1 MSFEGRVSG
10 ESHEGGL
17 LVSFE
22 GKAPRLGAR
31 LCIVGGKP
39 LGKVETVLGPADDP
53 LVHLFP
59 LANGI
64 DGSKAIGSPVEIAP
78 RHRRESSNRRPMNSH
93 RGKKDWSQNSGNSR
107 MKSGDWVCPKCKNH
121 NFANKK
127 VCNRTGCEE
136 PKPRGGGRGRDS
148 RGQRSFGGS
157 NMKSGDWN
165 CPKCKNHNFANK
177 KVCNRTGCEEPKP
190 RGGGRGRDSRGQR
203 SFGGSNMK
211 SGDWNCPKC
220 KNHNFANK
228 KVCNRTGCEEPKPRG
243 GGRGRDSRG
252 QRSFGDSNMKPGD
265 WNCPKCK
272 NHNFAKREVCN
283 RCDTRKPVEGKGS
296 RKTKGRQRR
305 PNPRDNW
312 NPRGRGR
319 GHGRGR

>member
-1 MSFEGRVSG
+1 MSFEGRVSR

-22 GKAPRLGAR
+22 GKAPRLGAKLR
-31 LCIVGGKP
+31 IVGGKP
-39 LGKVETVLGPADDP
+39 LGKVETVLGPADEP
-53 LVHLFP
+53 LIHLLP

-64 DGSKAIGSPVEIAP
+64 DGSKAIDSPVEIAP
-78 RHRRESSNRRPMNSH
+78 RHSRDSSKRRPMNTH
-93 RGKKDWSQNSGNSR
+93 RGKKDWSKNSGNSR

-127 VCNRTGCEE
+127 VCNRTGCEQ
-136 PKPRGGGRGRDS
+136 PKPKVVGRGRDS
-148 RGQRSFGGS
+148 RGFRPS
-157 NMKSGDWN
+157 KSGGFRDSNKKPGDWV

-177 KVCNRTGCEEPKP
+177 KVCNRTGCEQPKP
-190 RGGGRGRDSRGQR
+190 KVVGRGRDSRGFR
-203 SFGGSNMK
+203 PSK
-211 SGDWNCPKC
+211 SGG
-220 KNHNFANK
+220 F
-228 KVCNRTGCEEPKPRG
+228 R
-243 GGRGRDSRG
+243 
-252 QRSFGDSNMKPGD
+252 DSNMKPGD

-305 PNPRDNW
+305 PNPRDGW
-312 NPRGRGR
+312 KPRRRG
-319 GHGRGR
+319 

>member
-1 MSFEGRVSG
+1 MSFEGRVLR

-17 LVSFE
+17 LISFE

-31 LCIVGGKP
+31 LCIVGGKS
-39 LGKVETVLGPADDP
+39 LGKVETVLGPSDEP
-53 LVHLFP
+53 LVHLLP

-78 RHRRESSNRRPMNSH
+78 RHRRDSSNRRPMNTH
-93 RGKKDWSQNSGNSR
+93 RGKKDWSQSSGNSR

-148 RGQRSFGGS
+148 RGRKGFNGP

-190 RGGGRGRDSRGQR
+190 RGGGRGRDSRGHN
-203 SFGGSNMK
+203 SNK
-211 SGDWNCPKC
+211 I
-220 KNHNFANK
+220 
-228 KVCNRTGCEEPKPRG
+228 RG
-243 GGRGRDSRG
+243 FS
-252 QRSFGDSNMKPGD
+252 DSNMKPGD

-272 NHNFAKREVCN
+272 NHNFAKRDICN

-312 NPRGRGR
+312 NPRSRGR

>member
-1 MSFEGRVSG
+1 MSFEGRVLR

-17 LVSFE
+17 LISFE

-39 LGKVETVLGPADDP
+39 LGKVETVLGPAEKP
-53 LVHLFP
+53 LIHLFP

-78 RHRRESSNRRPMNSH
+78 RHRRDSSNRRPMKTH
-93 RGKKDWSQNSGNSR
+93 RGKKDWSQSSGNSR
-107 MKSGDWVCPKCKNH
+107 IKSGDWVCPKCKNH

-148 RGQRSFGGS
+148 RGRKGFSGS

-190 RGGGRGRDSRGQR
+190 RGGGRGRDSRGH
-203 SFGGSNMK
+203 K
-211 SGDWNCPKC
+211 SDKI
-220 KNHNFANK
+220 
-228 KVCNRTGCEEPKPRG
+228 RG
-243 GGRGRDSRG
+243 FS
-252 QRSFGDSNMKPGD
+252 DSNMKPGD

-272 NHNFAKREVCN
+272 NHNFAKREICN

-312 NPRGRGR
+312 NPRSRGR

>member
-1 MSFEGRVSG
+1 MSFEGRVSR

-17 LVSFE
+17 LISFE

-39 LGKVETVLGPADDP
+39 LGKVETVLGPAEKP
-53 LVHLFP
+53 LIHLFP

-78 RHRRESSNRRPMNSH
+78 RHRRDSSNRRPMKTH
-93 RGKKDWSQNSGNSR
+93 RGKKDWSQSSGNSR
-107 MKSGDWVCPKCKNH
+107 IKSGDWVCPKCKNH

-148 RGQRSFGGS
+148 RGH
-157 NMKSGDWN
+157 KSD
-165 CPKCKNHNFANK
+165 KI
-177 KVCNRTGCEEPKP
+177 
-190 RGGGRGRDSRGQR
+190 RGFS
-203 SFGGSNMK
+203 
-211 SGDWNCPKC
+211 
-220 KNHNFANK
+220 
-228 KVCNRTGCEEPKPRG
+228 
-243 GGRGRDSRG
+243 
-252 QRSFGDSNMKPGD
+252 DSNMKPGD

-272 NHNFAKREVCN
+272 NHNFAKREICN

-312 NPRGRGR
+312 NPRSRGR